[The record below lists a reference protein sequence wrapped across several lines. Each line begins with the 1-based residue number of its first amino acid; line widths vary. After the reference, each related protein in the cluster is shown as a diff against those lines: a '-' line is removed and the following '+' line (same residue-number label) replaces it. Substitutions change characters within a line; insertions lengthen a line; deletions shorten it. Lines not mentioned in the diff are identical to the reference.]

1 MTLALDW
8 ERYKQLCDSPDAF
21 SRWMLEETS
30 ELVGEPL
37 AGALRRAMAGEP
49 IDKPD
54 DHTGAEL
61 TDMFSLRLTP
71 EQASAIHA
79 RVAEAVDAA
88 QATTRTRSRG
98 LGGFEEAWR
107 EYAQYLG
114 AERVR

>member
-1 MTLALDW
+1 MEW
-8 ERYKQLCDSPDAF
+8 GRYKQLCDSPDAF

-37 AGALRRAMAGEP
+37 VGVLRRAMAGEP

-54 DHTGAEL
+54 DHSGTEL
-61 TDMFSLRLTP
+61 TDMFSLSLCP
-71 EQASAIHA
+71 EQAGAIHA
-79 RVAEAVDAA
+79 RVAEAVGAA
-88 QATTRTRSRG
+88 QTTTRTRSRG

-107 EYAQYLG
+107 EYVQYLG